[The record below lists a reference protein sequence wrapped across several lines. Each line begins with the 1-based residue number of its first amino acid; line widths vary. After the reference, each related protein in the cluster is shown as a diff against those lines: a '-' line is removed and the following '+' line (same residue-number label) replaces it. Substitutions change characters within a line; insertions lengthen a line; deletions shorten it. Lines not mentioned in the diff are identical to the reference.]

1 MSYHR
6 VCSGGGKDDGKSS
19 ETESQKRV
27 VEGEMHD
34 FFLFFFFEGLKK

>member
-6 VCSGGGKDDGKSS
+6 VCSGGGKDDGKPS

-27 VEGEMHD
+27 VEGELHD
-34 FFLFFFFEGLKK
+34 DIFLFSFLKA